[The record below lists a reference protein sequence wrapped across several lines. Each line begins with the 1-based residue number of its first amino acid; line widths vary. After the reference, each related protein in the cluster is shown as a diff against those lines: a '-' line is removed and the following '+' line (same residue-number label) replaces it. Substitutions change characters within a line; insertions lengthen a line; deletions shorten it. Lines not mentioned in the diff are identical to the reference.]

1 MDCKLKGKLLT
12 RRWKRLREDRMHSPA
27 HSPFLN
33 LPEIAMQTNL
43 SRPAPDVHTLMNE
56 PININ
61 EDASIDYWL
70 AALRCSELE
79 LRMAVAQV
87 GTGARDVG
95 TELGRVV

>member
-1 MDCKLKGKLLT
+1 
-12 RRWKRLREDRMHSPA
+12 
-27 HSPFLN
+27 
-33 LPEIAMQTNL
+33 MQTNL